1 MHNHVTILYTTE
13 LTVPLEEVQ
22 KVNLFMLHILYY
34 NLKNKL
40 FWRFLTLQTDI
51 YKSYDEGIEMEQN
64 ILANPSIFLLHLVH

>member
-1 MHNHVTILYTTE
+1 MYNPVTILYTTE

>member
-1 MHNHVTILYTTE
+1 VHNHVTILYTTE

>member
-51 YKSYDEGIEMEQN
+51 CKSYDEGIEMEQN

>member
-34 NLKNKL
+34 NLKK
-40 FWRFLTLQTDI
+40 QT
-51 YKSYDEGIEMEQN
+51 
-64 ILANPSIFLLHLVH
+64 ILEISNTPNRYM